1 MNRDEII
8 ERAARV
14 LSTLTTCDGHPHATE
29 LHRRQARALADAG
42 LLTPSST
49 LAEAWDEGK
58 RSGLRQSDWEH
69 GDTPRQYIAVNPYRK
84 GQAEMNS
91 DLAEAWDKGAE
102 TAWNRSTPEV
112 NGTRYHWR
120 HEGEPVNPYRQEK
133 DA

>member
-1 MNRDEII
+1 MWHVFGTKRYLGPYHSLYLHNEGYTIASMI
-8 ERAARV
+8 
-14 LSTLTTCDGHPHATE
+14 HPGDD
-29 LHRRQARALADAG
+29 LDKVR
-42 LLTPSST
+42 
-49 LAEAWDEGK
+49 AEAWDEGK
-58 RSGLRQSDWEH
+58 RAGLRQSDWEH
-69 GDTPRQYIAVNPYRK
+69 GDTPTMYVAVNPYRQE
-84 GQAEMNS
+84 QAEMNS